1 MVAQVGA
8 AARAY
13 GALTMASLRSSVQRP
28 ATLVVRGIGSAL
40 VALCEAVGVVLLVDR
55 FGSIAGWRTPEIIVL
70 AGLVF
75 TGQGLAQ
82 AVGNRLRPDDVSLM
96 IRRGTFDQVLMKPVG
111 GYLSRRTFHP
121 GSWWQVRRER
131 YPPTGFISTW
141 SKVPLRIISDTS
153 SGRSRLPTACARPCP
168 VKTSPASTMIS
179 GVRQP
184 AMEPKR
190 STSSTTPTASH
201 SATIARR
208 PPAQPPW
215 TTSRRLASASSARL
229 PAPSTASQ
237 MTWPASAAAT
247 DWPTATRTG
256 AIINANRGLA
266 STTARSAVGK

>member
-1 MVAQVGA
+1 M
-8 AARAY
+8 
-13 GALTMASLRSSVQRP
+13 
-28 ATLVVRGIGSAL
+28 
-40 VALCEAVGVVLLVDR
+40 
-55 FGSIAGWRTPEIIVL
+55 
-70 AGLVF
+70 
-75 TGQGLAQ
+75 
-82 AVGNRLRPDDVSLM
+82 
-96 IRRGTFDQVLMKPVG
+96 
-111 GYLSRRTFHP
+111 
-121 GSWWQVRRER
+121 
-131 YPPTGFISTW
+131 
-141 SKVPLRIISDTS
+141 
-153 SGRSRLPTACARPCP
+153 
-168 VKTSPASTMIS
+168 KTSPASTMIS

-201 SATIARR
+201 SATSALPIPRTTSVAGRCTLDRSDAIVSAPYARAAAPTCATIARR

>member
-28 ATLVVRGIGSAL
+28 ALLVV
-40 VALCEAVGVVLLVDR
+40 R

-121 GSWWQVRRER
+121 GSWWKLGR
-131 YPPTGFISTW
+131 TG
-141 SKVPLRIISDTS
+141 
-153 SGRSRLPTACARPCP
+153 SR
-168 VKTSPASTMIS
+168 AST
-179 GVRQP
+179 P
-184 AMEPKR
+184 AMTLR
-190 STSSTTPTASH
+190 TSA
-201 SATIARR
+201 ARADLDGGGR
-208 PPAQPPW
+208 
-215 TTSRRLASASSARL
+215 TL
-229 PAPSTASQ
+229 PAAPSSS
-237 MTWPASAAAT
+237 PRRH
-247 DWPTATRTG
+247 ATRT
-256 AIINANRGLA
+256 
-266 STTARSAVGK
+266 

>member
-111 GYLSRRTFHP
+111 GYLSRRTFHT
-121 GSWWQVRRER
+121 GSWWKLGQ
-131 YPPTGFISTW
+131 TW
-141 SKVPLRIISDTS
+141 MAAVVLFPR
-153 SGRSRLPTACARPCP
+153 
-168 VKTSPASTMIS
+168 
-179 GVRQP
+179 
-184 AMEPKR
+184 
-190 STSSTTPTASH
+190 H
-201 SATIARR
+201 RR
-208 PPAQPPW
+208 PVPGDTRPEHDLLVAIVSPEEMEDTVLIRAGVPV
-215 TTSRRLASASSARL
+215 LAL
-229 PAPSTASQ
+229 DTVCVV
-237 MTWPASAAAT
+237 
-247 DWPTATRTG
+247 
-256 AIINANRGLA
+256 
-266 STTARSAVGK
+266 ARSDHPARTDLPRGMLG